1 MGLFLSFSP
10 FFFLSASWREFEL
23 MGSRCRIDLWG
34 SSTKDCSGVVKK
46 RRMDENNRKITV
58 YSTVYNVVQR
68 FDKFTAF
75 EYRRWTTRKC
85 RIIACKHFCRRHG
98 SPIVWRMEGR
108 LLWTNVSCKSSLHL
122 NLFEKK
128 KLKMILCK
136 RYFILKIFRISNY
149 IFKKKKLCHWSRIFF
164 FFWF

>member
-1 MGLFLSFSP
+1 
-10 FFFLSASWREFEL
+10 
-23 MGSRCRIDLWG
+23 MGSPCRIDLWG

-136 RYFILKIFRISNY
+136 RWIILYWKYLEYQIIFL
-149 IFKKKKLCHWSRIFF
+149 KKKNYVIEAGFF
-164 FFWF
+164 FFFDFKSKLYIVNKHIFNVMN

>member
-1 MGLFLSFSP
+1 MSLSLF
-10 FFFLSASWREFEL
+10 FFFLHHEKSLNRWC
-23 MGSRCRIDLWG
+23 GVDLWG

-58 YSTVYNVVQR
+58 YNTVYNVVQR

-98 SPIVWRMEGR
+98 SPIVRGVEGR
-108 LLWTNVSCKSSLHL
+108 LPFGPMFLANPCLRSKLCEFDWKK
-122 NLFEKK
+122 EKE

-136 RYFILKIFRISNY
+136 LYF
-149 IFKKKKLCHWSRIFF
+149 
-164 FFWF
+164 